1 MHASAAQRFTGGR
14 CGHPIRRL
22 FLLAGIDLRRCFC
35 ERCIVMPRKRVVA
48 VRARS
53 ALAFCLGLIFAPGPA
68 TAQPTGE
75 LVAGNPV
82 AASII
87 VERALDVASRQWDSA
102 LGSAFE
108 YVTAGTVESLDAD
121 GNVTRTET
129 SRRRHYPLAGHFYS
143 ELIGRDGGP
152 LDRDDVRDE
161 QDQKAEFIREAR
173 RHAARGER
181 YDPDEMHV
189 DFDRELMDRYH
200 TTLVGTDIV
209 RGKSCWVLHFV
220 PRAGRL
226 PDKSRI
232 DKALNRSN
240 GHLWITQ
247 DDYRVVRVTFEM
259 QRPFRWLWGI
269 AGTLRHATGQFDLQ
283 WIRPDLWTLAH
294 SRIEFDVKVL
304 FGMKS
309 IRRRVRS
316 ELVEY
321 QALEA
326 EAP

>member
-1 MHASAAQRFTGGR
+1 MHASTAQRLPGGR

-22 FLLAGIDLRRCFC
+22 CLLAGIDLRRCFC
-35 ERCIVMPRKRVVA
+35 GRCVVMPRQRVVA
-48 VRARS
+48 VRARG
-53 ALAFCLGLIFAPGPA
+53 ALAFCLGLICVPGPA
-68 TAQPTGE
+68 TAQSAGE

-82 AASII
+82 DASTI
-87 VERALDVASRQWDSA
+87 VERALDVASRQWDSE
-102 LGSAFE
+102 LGSYFE

-129 SRRRHYPLAGHFYS
+129 SRRRHYPLEGHFYS
-143 ELIGRDGGP
+143 ELIGRDGDP
-152 LDRDDVRDE
+152 LDRDDLRDE
-161 QDQKAEFIREAR
+161 QNRKAEFIREAR

-189 DFDRELMDRYH
+189 DFDRELMVRYH

-226 PDKSRI
+226 PDRSRI

>member
-1 MHASAAQRFTGGR
+1 
-14 CGHPIRRL
+14 
-22 FLLAGIDLRRCFC
+22 
-35 ERCIVMPRKRVVA
+35 MPRKRVVA
-48 VRARS
+48 VPARS
-53 ALAFCLGLIFAPGPA
+53 ALAFCLGLICVPGPA
-68 TAQPTGE
+68 PAQSAREP
-75 LVAGNPV
+75 VAGNRV
-82 AASII
+82 DAATI
-87 VERALDVASRQWDSA
+87 VERALDVASRQRDSA
-102 LGSAFE
+102 RGSDFE

-143 ELIGRDGGP
+143 ELIGRAGGP
-152 LDRDDVRDE
+152 LDRDDMRDE
-161 QDQKAEFIREAR
+161 QDRKAEFIREAR

-189 DFDRELMDRYH
+189 DFDRELMERYH
-200 TTLVGTDIV
+200 TTLAGTDIV
-209 RGKSCWVLHFV
+209 RGDSCWVIRFV
-220 PRAGRL
+220 PRAGRW
-226 PDKSRI
+226 PDKRRI
-232 DKALNRSN
+232 DKALNRST

-247 DDYRVVRVTFEM
+247 DDYRVARVTFEM

-269 AGTLRHATGQFDLQ
+269 AGTLRHARGQFDLQ

-304 FGMKS
+304 FGIKS

-326 EAP
+326 ETP

>member
-1 MHASAAQRFTGGR
+1 MHASAARRFPGGR
-14 CGHPIRRL
+14 WGHPIRRF

-35 ERCIVMPRKRVVA
+35 GRCIVTPPKRVAV
-48 VRARS
+48 VRACR
-53 ALAFCLGLIFAPGPA
+53 ALAFCLGLICVPGPA
-68 TAQPTGE
+68 TAQWAGAT
-75 LVAGNPV
+75 VAGEPV
-82 AASII
+82 NASTI
-87 VERALDVASRQWDSA
+87 VERALDAASRQWDSP
-102 LGSAFE
+102 LGNYFE
-108 YVTAGTVESLDAD
+108 YVTAGTVEFLDAD

-129 SRRRHYPLAGHFYS
+129 SRRRHYPLEGHLYS
-143 ELIGRDGGP
+143 ELIGRDGGS
-152 LDRDDVRDE
+152 LDADDVRDE
-161 QDQKAEFIREAR
+161 HDRKAEFIREAR

-181 YDPDEMHV
+181 YDPDEMHI

-200 TTLVGTDIV
+200 TTLAGTDIV
-209 RGKSCWVLHFV
+209 RGDLCWVIRFV
-220 PRAGRL
+220 PRAGRW
-226 PDKSRI
+226 PDKRRI

-247 DDYRVVRVTFEM
+247 DDYRVARVTFQM

-294 SRIEFDVKVL
+294 SRIEFDAKVF

-309 IRRRVRS
+309 VRRRVRS

>member
-1 MHASAAQRFTGGR
+1 MHASAAQRSDVGR
-14 CGHPIRRL
+14 CSHAIGRL
-22 FLLAGIDLRRCFC
+22 FLLAGIDLRRRFC
-35 ERCIVMPRKRVVA
+35 GRCIVMPRKRVA
-48 VRARS
+48 RARS
-53 ALAFCLGLIFAPGPA
+53 ALAFCLGLICLPEPA
-68 TAQPTGE
+68 TAQSAGE
-75 LVAGNPV
+75 LVAGNRV
-82 AASII
+82 NASTI
-87 VERALDVASRQWDSA
+87 VERALDVASRQRDSA
-102 LGSAFE
+102 LGSSFE

-129 SRRRHYPLAGHFYS
+129 SRRRHYPLEGHLYS
-143 ELIGRDGGP
+143 ELIGRNGGS
-152 LDRDDVRDE
+152 LDHDDVQDE
-161 QDQKAEFIREAR
+161 QDRKAEFIREAR
-173 RHAARGER
+173 RHAARRER
-181 YDPDEMHV
+181 YDPDEMRV
-189 DFDRELMDRYH
+189 DFDRGLTDRYH
-200 TTLVGTDIV
+200 MTLAGTDIV
-209 RGKSCWVLHFV
+209 RGDACWVVRFV
-220 PRAGRL
+220 PRTGRL
-226 PDKSRI
+226 PDKRRI

-247 DDYRVVRVTFEM
+247 DDYRVARVTFQM

-269 AGTLRHATGQFDLQ
+269 AGTLRHASGQFDLQ

-321 QALEA
+321 QVLKA

>member
-1 MHASAAQRFTGGR
+1 MYACAAQWLPGGSG
-14 CGHPIRRL
+14 GHLIRRL
-22 FLLAGIDLRRCFC
+22 FPLAGIDLRRHFC
-35 ERCIVMPRKRVVA
+35 GRCIVMPRKRM

-53 ALAFCLGLIFAPGPA
+53 ALAFCLGLICLPGPA
-68 TAQPTGE
+68 IAQPASE
-75 LVAGNPV
+75 LVAGNRV
-82 AASII
+82 DASTI
-87 VERALDVASRQWDSA
+87 VERALEVASSQRDSA

-129 SRRRHYPLAGHFYS
+129 SRRRHYPLEGHFYS
-143 ELIGRDGGP
+143 ELIGRDGGS
-152 LDRDDVRDE
+152 LDHDDVQDE
-161 QDQKAEFIREAR
+161 QDRKAEFIREAR
-173 RHAARGER
+173 RHAARRER

-189 DFDRELMDRYH
+189 DFDRGLTDRYH
-200 TTLVGTDIV
+200 MTLAGTDIV
-209 RGKSCWVLHFV
+209 RGDSCWVIHFV

-226 PDKSRI
+226 PDKRRI

-247 DDYRVVRVTFEM
+247 DDYRVARVTFEM

-283 WIRPDLWTLAH
+283 WVRPNLWTLAS